1 MSISKQEIEAEALG
15 AWLTFEGLVSK
26 VDCQVLAPSCDSK
39 AKCLSVVR
47 DALDDVCESL
57 QDLKRALDKYER

>member
-26 VDCQVLAPSCDSK
+26 VDCQELAPSCDSK
-39 AKCLSVVR
+39 AKCLSVAVR
-47 DALDDVCESL
+47 SCRQRSL
-57 QDLKRALDKYER
+57 PSRCLHPAG